1 MKKQPQASKGQQ
13 QGQDDKPSQ
22 QQGAEKGIT
31 QQAGGEAGSGQMQ
44 ATTQFRDW
52 ASI

>member
-1 MKKQPQASKGQQ
+1 MKQQPQAAKGQQ
-13 QGQDDKPSQ
+13 QGQDDKPRQ
-22 QQGAEKGIT
+22 QQGAEKGAT
-31 QQAGGEAGSGQMQ
+31 QQAGGEAGSEQMQ